1 MTTAPPQPSKGFS
14 LIELVMVIVL
24 LSISTTGLIMLFG
37 QLTNSLS
44 INNDIQSAAQLAQ
57 ECAEHLLGA
66 RRRSGYDLGGVTDC
80 SALPAYNGF
89 GPPSVTISDPYT
101 GAACP
106 AGASCKLLTI
116 DATYDSGASTVTL
129 LLTDY

>member
-1 MTTAPPQPSKGFS
+1 MALRTATGFT

-24 LSISTTGLIMLFG
+24 LSISSAGLIMLFG
-37 QLTNSLS
+37 QLTNSLA
-44 INNDIQSAAQLAQ
+44 INNDIQTAAQLAQ

-66 RRRSGYDLGGVTDC
+66 RRQAGYNLGGVTDC

-89 GPPSVTISDPYT
+89 GPPAVTISDPYA

-106 AGASCKLLTI
+106 GGASCKLLTI
-116 DATYDSGASTVTL
+116 DATYDSGAATVSVL
-129 LLTDY
+129 MTDY